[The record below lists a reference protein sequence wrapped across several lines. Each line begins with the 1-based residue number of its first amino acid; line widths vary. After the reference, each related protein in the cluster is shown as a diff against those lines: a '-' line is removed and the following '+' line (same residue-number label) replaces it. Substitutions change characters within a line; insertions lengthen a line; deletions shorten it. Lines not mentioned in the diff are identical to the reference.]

1 MTLTGKG
8 QSGLA
13 VQMVPALHKG
23 GGVIVAGAAHRSERL
38 IGVDIHAAQRID
50 DADEA
55 RKVDADVMVH
65 IDAVQIAQ
73 CGHAGFHAVQTGV
86 SQFILAV
93 GAGKVYVVVAGRI
106 DEGHPLGDRV
116 HGSKDIHVAAGI
128 FRQLA
133 AGVHAAEVDHKRLL
147 GDLVGLGTG
156 EQARGHAAQGRKALL
171 GPEAA
176 QRHGSAQEHREYPG
190 HLAGNIVLLTALY
203 QQPQKRQQ
211 RGQNDQI
218 QHRQHLGAPQ
228 LHQCQNA

>member
-1 MTLTGKG
+1 MAFAGKG
-8 QSGLA
+8 QCGLT
-13 VQMVPALHKG
+13 VQMVPALGKG
-23 GGVIVAGAAHRSERL
+23 GGVIVTGAAYRCERL
-38 IGVDIHAAQRID
+38 VGVDIHTAYRVD

-55 RKVDADVMVH
+55 RKIDADVVLH
-65 IDAVQIAQ
+65 IHAVEVAQ
-73 CGHAGFHAVQTGV
+73 GGHAGLHAVQTGV
-86 SQFILAV
+86 GQLVLAA
-93 GAGKVYVVVAGRI
+93 GTGKVYVIVAGRI
-106 DEGHPLGDRV
+106 DEGHPLGDRI
-116 HGSKDIHVAAGI
+116 HGSKDVHVAAGI

-133 AGVHAAEVDHKRLL
+133 AGIHTAEVDHKGLF

-156 EQARGHAAQGRKALL
+156 EQAGGHAAQSGKALL

-176 QRHGSAQEHREYPG
+176 QRHGGAQEYREHPG
-190 HLAGNIVLLTALY
+190 HLAGNVVLLTALY